1 MEEGIFLY
9 QARTAQGIALNILRP
24 PPHFLLFSGK
34 KSVGG
39 GNFCF
44 PLPVGRPAEKKW
56 DGEEE
61 EEEEEANKQTSR
73 LWPGAEE
80 RRTENRGRRRR
91 EKERGKRASTSRQP
105 PLRRLILLRIAAH
118 FFV

>member
-56 DGEEE
+56 GGEE